1 MSRLLNADS
10 PDWKELAKR
19 NINQHVFM
27 GGAEFSQFLA
37 RRMSE
42 YTEFYDAIGLGK
54 KQ

>member
-1 MSRLLNADS
+1 MSADS

-37 RRMSE
+37 RCMIE
-42 YTEFYDAIGLGK
+42 CKEFYDAIGLGK